1 MDAHR
6 RKKHSG
12 TQSCLTPDQLAK
24 LDRLADL
31 ARRNPSVLDA
41 IQRKLEANAEM
52 EVFCLSDEETDALA
66 DKLGL
71 ES

>member
-1 MDAHR
+1 
-6 RKKHSG
+6 
-12 TQSCLTPDQLAK
+12 LTPDQLAK

>member
-6 RKKHSG
+6 REKHSRP
-12 TQSCLTPDQLAK
+12 QSSLTPDQLAK

-31 ARRNPSVLDA
+31 ARRNPSVLES
-41 IQRKLEANAEM
+41 IQQKIEANAAM
-52 EVFCLSDEETDALA
+52 EVLTLSDEEVDALA